1 MTLKITQDT
10 FRDVTNREGLT
21 NLSTRIMKKIVR
33 SLLQFCASLNLT
45 IIVLSVFALLFTLQ
59 VAGNK
64 LVALPTFKSWEWLK
78 VLVAVDIYHSGLFL
92 FLLVLF
98 SLNLVA
104 CCINRI
110 PRTLAFL
117 RKSPGEPHDPDIDC
131 LPVVKKFT
139 TTEGAA
145 SRKHVTALL
154 SSQFRTI
161 KTIDRENNQSW
172 LFAEKGKFSHIGF
185 YFAHV
190 SILAIIIG
198 VMLSTRGY
206 ECSVEM
212 RKGELLDP
220 LVARD
225 SSGKD
230 KTFDFSI
237 QCEDFATSY
246 YKGTSEIMK
255 HQSTLTL
262 LKDGKKVTTQLVDFS
277 HPLLYSGISI
287 YQDRFTRKIKY
298 AKIKVVSRAGEDQF
312 HVVKRGDR
320 FEIDRTGMV
329 ISISKIKS
337 TATSLQVSTSGGR
350 PAKLLVSKTPVS
362 FPDERLK
369 DYQLSLVETFEQD
382 ATSLLII
389 NDPGEGVIWYSF
401 LAMVLGFS
409 IAFFF
414 FHQKVW
420 VQVEEHGSARTI
432 TLAGTANKNLKT
444 VEQFF
449 QTIQNEL
456 KGVSTL

>member
-1 MTLKITQDT
+1 M
-10 FRDVTNREGLT
+10 
-21 NLSTRIMKKIVR
+21 MKNKLR

-64 LVALPTFKSWEWLK
+64 LVSLPAFKSWEWLK

-98 SLNLVA
+98 SLNLIA

-117 RKSPGEPHDPDIDC
+117 RESPGEPHDTGIDS

-139 TTEGAA
+139 TADGAE
-145 SRKHVTALL
+145 SRKHLKALL

-161 KTIDRENNQSW
+161 KTFDRENNQSW
-172 LFAEKGKFSHIGF
+172 LLAEKGKFSHIGF

-198 VMLSTRGY
+198 VMLSTGGY
-206 ECSVEM
+206 ECTVEM

-230 KTFDFSI
+230 KIFDFSI

-246 YKGTSEIMK
+246 YEGTSEIMK

-262 LKDGKKVTTQLVDFS
+262 LKDGRKVTTQLVDFS
-277 HPLLYSGISI
+277 NPLLYSGFSI

-298 AKIKVVSRAGEDQF
+298 AKIKVVSRGGEERF
-312 HVVKRGDR
+312 HEVKRGDS
-320 FEIDRTGMV
+320 FEIEQTGMV
-329 ISISKIKS
+329 IRVSRIKS
-337 TATSLQVSTSGGR
+337 TATSLQLNTSSGGR
-350 PAKLLVSKTPVS
+350 PAKLLVSTTPVS
-362 FPDERLK
+362 FPDDRLK
-369 DYQLSLVETFEQD
+369 DYQLSLVEILEQD

-389 NDPGEGVIWYSF
+389 KDPGEGVIWYSF

-409 IAFFF
+409 ITFFF

-420 VQVEEHGSARTI
+420 ARVEDHGGPCTI
-432 TLAGTANKNLKT
+432 TLGGTANKNLKT

>member
-1 MTLKITQDT
+1 M
-10 FRDVTNREGLT
+10 
-21 NLSTRIMKKIVR
+21 MKKILR

-59 VAGNK
+59 VAGSK
-64 LVALPTFKSWEWLK
+64 LVSLPAFTSWEWLRAI
-78 VLVAVDIYHSGLFL
+78 VAVDIYHSGWFV
-92 FLLVLF
+92 FLLALF
-98 SLNLVA
+98 SLNLIA

-117 RKSPGEPHDPDIDC
+117 RDSPEEAPDEGIDS

-139 TTEGAA
+139 APEGAA
-145 SRKHVTALL
+145 VGKQVKNLL
-154 SSQFRTI
+154 SSQFRTV
-161 KTIDRENNQSW
+161 KTVGRGDNRSW

-198 VMLSTRGY
+198 VMISTAGY
-206 ECSVEM
+206 ECTVEM

-237 QCEDFATSY
+237 QCEDFATAY
-246 YKGTSEIMK
+246 YEGTSEIMK

-262 LKDGKKVTTQLVDFS
+262 LKDGEKIVTQRVDFS

-287 YQDRFTRKIKY
+287 YQDRFTRKVKY
-298 AKIKVVSRAGEDQF
+298 AKIKVVSGEGDDQF
-312 HVVKRGDR
+312 HEVKRGDR
-320 FEIDRTGMV
+320 FEIDHTGIF
-329 ISISKIKS
+329 ISVSKIKDTS
-337 TATSLQVSTSGGR
+337 ISLQVNTSGGR
-350 PAKLLVSKTPVS
+350 PAKLVVTETPVS
-362 FPDERLK
+362 FPDEQLK
-369 DYQLSLVETFEQD
+369 DYRLSLVETFEQD

-409 IAFFF
+409 ITFFF

-420 VQVEEHGSARTI
+420 VRVEEHGGTCTI
-432 TLAGTANKNLKT
+432 ILAGTANKNLKT

-456 KGVSTL
+456 KGVTTL

>member
-1 MTLKITQDT
+1 
-10 FRDVTNREGLT
+10 
-21 NLSTRIMKKIVR
+21 
-33 SLLQFCASLNLT
+33 
-45 IIVLSVFALLFTLQ
+45 
-59 VAGNK
+59 
-64 LVALPTFKSWEWLK
+64 
-78 VLVAVDIYHSGLFL
+78 
-92 FLLVLF
+92 
-98 SLNLVA
+98 
-104 CCINRI
+104 
-110 PRTLAFL
+110 
-117 RKSPGEPHDPDIDC
+117 
-131 LPVVKKFT
+131 
-139 TTEGAA
+139 
-145 SRKHVTALL
+145 L
-154 SSQFRTI
+154 SSQFRTV
-161 KTIDRENNQSW
+161 KTIDRGNNQS
-172 LFAEKGKFSHIGF
+172 LIFAEKGKFSHIGF

-198 VMLSTRGY
+198 VMISTAGY
-206 ECSVEM
+206 ECTVEM

-246 YKGTSEIMK
+246 YEGTSEIMK

-262 LKDGKKVTTQLVDFS
+262 LKDGEKITTQLVDFS

-287 YQDRFTRKIKY
+287 YQDRFTRKVNY
-298 AKIKVVSRAGEDQF
+298 AKIKVVSGEGEDRF
-312 HVVKRGDR
+312 HDVKRGDR
-320 FEIDRTGMV
+320 FEIGHTGMV
-329 ISISKIKS
+329 ISVSKIKA
-337 TATSLQVSTSGGR
+337 TAITLQVNTGGGR
-350 PAKLLVSKTPVS
+350 PARLVVSKTPVS
-362 FPDERLK
+362 FPEEQLQ

-389 NDPGEGVIWYSF
+389 NDPGEGIIWYSF

-409 IAFFF
+409 ITFFF

-420 VQVEEHGSARTI
+420 ARVEEHGGTCTI

-444 VEQFF
+444 VEQFL